1 MKESEK
7 EFVENKLIPI
17 LEKHFIVRKECRSE
31 CGKYRID
38 LILQLKYS
46 DVFFGVECKVPN
58 AKRGEEIGR
67 YVKQAA
73 SYKTVKFDI
82 YKDKSV
88 YQSIPIFICP
98 ALSYNYFIYNHA
110 SEIFE
115 HESNMILSH
124 GVHDKWHKDK
134 HDQFCTHHAMNGF
147 LGSAFGIG
155 EIRSTYHNNFNFMLS
170 NYVIFSSGFGLH
182 RKNYSKL

>member
-7 EFVENKLIPI
+7 EFVENKLIPV

-58 AKRGEEIGR
+58 AKRGEEIAR

-115 HESNMILSH
+115 HENNLILGWKEH
-124 GVHDKWHKDK
+124 KKWHKDK
-134 HDQFCTHHAMNGF
+134 HHQFDTHHAMNGF

-155 EIRSTYHNNFNFMLS
+155 EIRSCFHNHFNFMLS